1 MDIKAIIQKLYD
13 TNDASR
19 EELLYLLD
27 NIDDHS
33 KKFLIEKAYETRYK
47 YFKNTVF
54 VRGLI
59 EISSYCKKDCLYCGL
74 RRSNKNAER
83 YRLDI
88 DDILECAKRGDE
100 LGYKTIVLQGGEDA
114 YFNDEVMVDII
125 KSIKKDYKID
135 LIKKILNYI
144 HENYNDKI
152 YIEDL
157 ALEANMNVQYFCRF
171 FKSVIGKTPV
181 EYINS
186 YRIEKATELL
196 QTETL
201 SISNI
206 ALSVGID
213 NFSYFVKQFKKYK
226 NCTPSQYRKS
236 L

>member
-1 MDIKAIIQKLYD
+1 M
-13 TNDASR
+13 
-19 EELLYLLD
+19 LL
-27 NIDDHS
+27 N
-33 KKFLIEKAYETRYK
+33 KK
-47 YFKNTVF
+47 N
-54 VRGLI
+54 
-59 EISSYCKKDCLYCGL
+59 
-74 RRSNKNAER
+74 
-83 YRLDI
+83 
-88 DDILECAKRGDE
+88 
-100 LGYKTIVLQGGEDA
+100 
-114 YFNDEVMVDII
+114 I

-157 ALEANMNVQYFCRF
+157 ALEANMNVKYFCRF